1 MTYIHAAYLFYMAG
15 SACFFIG
22 TAVMWWGG
30 K

>member
-1 MTYIHAAYLFYMAG
+1 MTYVHTAYLFYMAG

-22 TAVMWWGG
+22 TLILWVWG